1 MATARLLK
9 TSTTNAFST
18 TLNGSINDSDSTI
31 TLTTTTGLQ
40 APGVICIDRQNSSGA
55 NTPNVREYISF
66 TGISVNN
73 LTGCTRGLGGSNA
86 QSHLSGALVE
96 ELFSVSH
103 WLDLIEYLA
112 VSHDSAGKLV
122 TSTAT
127 ITTARILTN
136 LNLSGASVSG
146 DFPLNPLW
154 SFYAAGSTPTVALGK
169 TLNMPQAGLFKWFS
183 VTLSQPAS
191 GATMILDV
199 NNNGTSIFDAV
210 NRPMVPLGGTY
221 VSTASIATTF
231 FSQGNKITVDVD
243 QIGAFSL
250 DTLVQGRT

>member
-9 TSTTNAFST
+9 TSTSNAFST
-18 TLNGSINDSDSTI
+18 TLNGSINDSDTSVV
-31 TLTTTTGLQ
+31 LTTATGLQ
-40 APGVICIDRQNSSGA
+40 APGVICVDRQNSSGVDTA
-55 NTPNVREYISF
+55 STREYISF
-66 TGISVNN
+66 TGISTNT
-73 LTGCTRGLGGSNA
+73 LTGCTRGLGGSVA
-86 QSHLSGALVE
+86 QSHNSGALVE
-96 ELFSVSH
+96 ENFSISH

-127 ITTARILTN
+127 ISTARFLTH
-136 LNLSGASVSG
+136 LNASGASVSG
-146 DFPLNPLW
+146 DFPLNPVW
-154 SFYAAGSTPTVALGK
+154 SFNAAGSTPTIALGK
-169 TLNMPQAGLFKWFS
+169 TLNMPQAGGFKWFS

-191 GATMILDV
+191 GATMILDI
-199 NNNGTSIFDAV
+199 NNNGTSVFDAV

-231 FSQGNKITVDVD
+231 FSQGNKITIDVD

-250 DTLVQGRT
+250 DTIIQGRT